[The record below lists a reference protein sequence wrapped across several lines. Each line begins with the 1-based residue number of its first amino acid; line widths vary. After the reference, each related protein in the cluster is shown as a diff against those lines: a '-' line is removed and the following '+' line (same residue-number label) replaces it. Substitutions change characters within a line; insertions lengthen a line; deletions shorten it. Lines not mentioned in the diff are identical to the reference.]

1 MGFLDIL
8 SQMMV
13 LFAIVV
19 IGFIGCKL
27 KLLDADFNRKLSSLV
42 VNITAPCL
50 ILSSVMSGDRL
61 PDRELLLPLVVI
73 AFATYAF
80 LIMAGWFVSRLFR
93 LPVQERGIFHFMLS
107 FGNVGFIGF
116 PVVAAIFGHEAI
128 FYASVL
134 IIPSNLLIFVL
145 GTKMVTGGRDASRWN
160 WRMFF
165 SPFMVATYI
174 SMLIVI
180 LEIDV
185 SPKFGNIFVL
195 TGGMT
200 VPSALLIIGSSL
212 AMMPVRNMLG
222 TFKLYLM
229 CLFRLLIMPVVVLA
243 VCRLAGVDAY
253 IAGINAVLAGMPVA
267 SFGTMF
273 CLKYGVDERRM
284 TQGTFLSTFL
294 SMFSIPLLSM
304 WL

>member
-1 MGFLDIL
+1 
-8 SQMMV
+8 
-13 LFAIVV
+13 
-19 IGFIGCKL
+19 
-27 KLLDADFNRKLSSLV
+27 
-42 VNITAPCL
+42 
-50 ILSSVMSGDRL
+50 
-61 PDRELLLPLVVI
+61 
-73 AFATYAF
+73 
-80 LIMAGWFVSRLFR
+80 
-93 LPVQERGIFHFMLS
+93 
-107 FGNVGFIGF
+107 
-116 PVVAAIFGHEAI
+116 
-128 FYASVL
+128 
-134 IIPSNLLIFVL
+134 
-145 GTKMVTGGRDASRWN
+145 
-160 WRMFF
+160 
-165 SPFMVATYI
+165 MVATYI

-180 LEIDV
+180 LGIDV

-229 CLFRLLIMPVVVLA
+229 CLFRLLIMPVMVLA